1 MPVFRLGKQRFD
13 PDLALVHGFVV
24 GEGLVVA
31 LHTFQVVGVKRPME
45 LPTLV
50 AGSTLRFD
58 WTGIARS
65 GMCPVFHFLRFV
77 FYPRRQKWLPLR
89 AKIAI
94 VLRIVAELGGSVEGW
109 SEPLL
114 PDHYPDHYCIP

>member
-1 MPVFRLGKQRFD
+1 VPVFRLGKQRFD
-13 PDLALVHGFVV
+13 PDLALVHSFVV

-31 LHTFQVVGVKRPME
+31 LHPFQVVGVKRPMQ

-65 GMCPVFHFLRFV
+65 GTCPVFHFLRCV
-77 FYPRRQKWLPLR
+77 FYPRWQEWLPLR
-89 AKIAI
+89 SKIAI
-94 VLRIVAELGGSVEGW
+94 VFGIVAELGGSVEGCHV
-109 SEPLL
+109 L
-114 PDHYPDHYCIP
+114 PIW